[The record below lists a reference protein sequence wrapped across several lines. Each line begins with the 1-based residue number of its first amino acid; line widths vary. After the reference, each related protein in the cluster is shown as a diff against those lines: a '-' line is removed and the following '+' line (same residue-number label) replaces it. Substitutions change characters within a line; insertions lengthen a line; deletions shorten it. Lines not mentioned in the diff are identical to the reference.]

1 VTYTATD
8 TYGNISIC
16 KFNVL
21 VKNEVLPLISNCP
34 EDIHVKSNEID
45 QVNVD
50 WTEPTATTP
59 CGEIVLTSSHQ
70 PGELFPAGTT
80 AVEYKANDISGSS
93 SYCKFNIVVTYD
105 EIELDIS
112 KVVTPDG
119 NGVNDAWIVKNIE
132 KFSDNKIVI
141 VDRWGSV
148 IYAASGYNNE
158 NTVWKGLSRNGG
170 TVPTGT
176 YFYTISVRYGSKV
189 FEKSG
194 FIELIR

>member
-1 VTYTATD
+1 
-8 TYGNISIC
+8 
-16 KFNVL
+16 
-21 VKNEVLPLISNCP
+21 
-34 EDIHVKSNEID
+34 
-45 QVNVD
+45 
-50 WTEPTATTP
+50 
-59 CGEIVLTSSHQ
+59 
-70 PGELFPAGTT
+70 
-80 AVEYKANDISGSS
+80 
-93 SYCKFNIVVTYD
+93 VVTYD